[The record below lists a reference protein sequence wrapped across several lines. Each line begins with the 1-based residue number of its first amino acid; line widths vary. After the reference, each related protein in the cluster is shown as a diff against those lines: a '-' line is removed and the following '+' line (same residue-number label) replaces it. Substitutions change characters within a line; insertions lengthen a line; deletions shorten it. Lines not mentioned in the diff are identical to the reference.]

1 VDRTRRLPCA
11 TLATATIAVVLLA
24 VLGPGGRS
32 PSPRPDVVTSDAPAP
47 TAVAAGAAGAGDGA
61 ASATTVAGPAAADGP
76 TSRLATPGRRPLSS
90 GLPSEE
96 RTSSAARPLREA
108 RDATP
113 PVDVPEVVVAETIPT
128 PEGHL
133 LLAGS
138 AEAGSGPTVRFT
150 VEVEPATGIDPAEAL
165 EVTESAL
172 FDPRSWERDH
182 HLVRISDPAQADIRL
197 LFATP
202 DTVDR
207 LCAAVGLDTNGVYSC
222 WTGTFAAINSWRY
235 AFGATGFDDRDV
247 YRRYVVNHEV
257 GHGLGRGHVGCPGPG
272 ELAPIMLQ
280 QSASLGDC
288 LANDWP
294 YPD

>member
-1 VDRTRRLPCA
+1 VEEYRPEVDRTRRFPRA
-11 TLATATIAVVLLA
+11 TLATATLAVAVLA
-24 VLGPGGRS
+24 VLGPGGRTPSS
-32 PSPRPDVVTSDAPAP
+32 PPAGVTTHAPAP
-47 TAVAAGAAGAGDGA
+47 TAVAAGAAAAG
-61 ASATTVAGPAAADGP
+61 VAAADGP
-76 TSRLATPGRRPLSS
+76 TSRLAPLKRRYVADRVSLEDPSS
-90 GLPSEE
+90 TRARPVVAAPEE
-96 RTSSAARPLREA
+96 RAPA
-108 RDATP
+108 
-113 PVDVPEVVVAETIPT
+113 DVPEVAVVAETIPT

-150 VEVEPATGIDPAEAL
+150 VEVEPETGIDPAEAL
-165 EVTESAL
+165 EVAETAL
-172 FDPRSWERDH
+172 FDPRSWGRDH
-182 HLVRISDPAQADIRL
+182 HLVRISDPVHADVRL

-207 LCAAVGLDTNGVYSC
+207 LCAAVGLETNGVYSC

-272 ELAPIMLQ
+272 ELAPIMMQ

-294 YPD
+294 YPG